1 MHTEISILKSVEI
14 YVRELYKNR
23 SANGDLYHNIVHTIE
38 VVEAVKKLSKLEGVS
53 ENEKEILLIAAW
65 FHDTGYFHCCDGH
78 EEQSSKYAKEFLM
91 KESYPAEATEIVLN
105 SIKATECPQNPKNKL
120 EEIICD
126 ADLHHLGM
134 PDMQKKSELLRKELD
149 VKGIK
154 KADEV
159 EWLKISL
166 DFIKNHHFFTASAEK
181 EYGPQKKINQKKIE
195 DRLKK

>member
-78 EEQSSKYAKEFLM
+78 EEQSSEYAKEFLM

-105 SIKATECPQNPKNKL
+105 CIKATECPQNPKNKL

-154 KADEV
+154 KANEV

-166 DFIKNHHFFTASAEK
+166 DFIKNHHFFTVSAEK